1 MNEKKFSDV
10 MKEDDTDYID
20 ETISNSHKAKQNSRF
35 NRRLVIVSTAVILV
49 ILLITCVAT
58 ATGEFGTRIMN
69 FFTSYIEPG
78 TDYEQSGFDLDVAIE
93 KIPMSDFSGEV
104 QQVGSTI
111 KQQFKDY
118 KPYSSRHPGRWQAD
132 FPSYEKACE
141 YIGFDKLKQIDL
153 GLEEQA
159 ATLIISGDENGQIS
173 SITLETYYSIDD
185 INVYHFSLIYTENF
199 DEEVILRTR
208 TTENVEYEES
218 FYTNDNNKQC
228 HIIDSTELES
238 GYKGMDGYIVDDG
251 VLYNLH
257 IAYQKEDSEQAVKLI
272 YLWADLF

>member
-1 MNEKKFSDV
+1 MNEKKFSDA
-10 MKEDDTDYID
+10 MNETDTDYID
-20 ETISNSHKAKQNSRF
+20 ETISHSHKAKQNSRF

-49 ILLITCVAT
+49 ILLITCVAA

-118 KPYSSRHPGRWQAD
+118 KPYSSRHPGHWQAD

-159 ATLIISGDENGQIS
+159 ATLIISGDENGQI
-173 SITLETYYSIDD
+173 L
-185 INVYHFSLIYTENF
+185 L
-199 DEEVILRTR
+199 L
-208 TTENVEYEES
+208 
-218 FYTNDNNKQC
+218 K
-228 HIIDSTELES
+228 HIILLMILTFT
-238 GYKGMDGYIVDDG
+238 I
-251 VLYNLH
+251 
-257 IAYQKEDSEQAVKLI
+257 
-272 YLWADLF
+272 FR

>member
-93 KIPMSDFSGEV
+93 KIPMSDF
-104 QQVGSTI
+104 
-111 KQQFKDY
+111 
-118 KPYSSRHPGRWQAD
+118 
-132 FPSYEKACE
+132 FPER
-141 YIGFDKLKQIDL
+141 FNKL
-153 GLEEQA
+153 
-159 ATLIISGDENGQIS
+159 
-173 SITLETYYSIDD
+173 
-185 INVYHFSLIYTENF
+185 
-199 DEEVILRTR
+199 
-208 TTENVEYEES
+208 
-218 FYTNDNNKQC
+218 
-228 HIIDSTELES
+228 
-238 GYKGMDGYIVDDG
+238 
-251 VLYNLH
+251 VLL
-257 IAYQKEDSEQAVKLI
+257 
-272 YLWADLF
+272 

>member
-1 MNEKKFSDV
+1 
-10 MKEDDTDYID
+10 MKRSFLILC
-20 ETISNSHKAKQNSRF
+20 
-35 NRRLVIVSTAVILV
+35 RRLVIVSTAVILV

-118 KPYSSRHPGRWQAD
+118 KPYSSRHPGDWQAD

-159 ATLIISGDENGQIS
+159 ATLSISGDENGQIS

-185 INVYHFSLIYTENF
+185 INVYHFSLIQRY
-199 DEEVILRTR
+199 
-208 TTENVEYEES
+208 
-218 FYTNDNNKQC
+218 
-228 HIIDSTELES
+228 
-238 GYKGMDGYIVDDG
+238 
-251 VLYNLH
+251 
-257 IAYQKEDSEQAVKLI
+257 
-272 YLWADLF
+272 

>member
-1 MNEKKFSDV
+1 M
-10 MKEDDTDYID
+10 
-20 ETISNSHKAKQNSRF
+20 
-35 NRRLVIVSTAVILV
+35 
-49 ILLITCVAT
+49 AT

-208 TTENVEYEES
+208 V
-218 FYTNDNNKQC
+218 QQR
-228 HIIDSTELES
+228 
-238 GYKGMDGYIVDDG
+238 M
-251 VLYNLH
+251 
-257 IAYQKEDSEQAVKLI
+257 
-272 YLWADLF
+272 